1 MSNANQS
8 QLLNAL
14 IQVINDFEERTQ
26 DKLRIAEEKVVVL
39 EAENQRLRHEVE
51 KETTLTEEV
60 TDEVLQKR
68 LISLGSSPLD
78 TLIRESGVVF
88 EDRLRKAAGDA
99 GNSLTGVQLVDAVLA
114 PEKGVLVFSKH
125 PGEQQGVHMLYRG
138 AMQFIRNP
146 PMHNIIEYQAGTAQ
160 ILIRLIDSLLKLLAE
175 ARLKNEETTNTRED
189 ELLLADVR
197 RMLVRRPIPYHQM
210 MFYKALYGAGETG
223 VTGSDLAKHLN
234 KSRPQLAG
242 VLGALGLRVNGT
254 EGLENKG
261 GLQIIVTISRSRS
274 GDYLYRM
281 KPILRKALEQEKVV
295 L

>member
-1 MSNANQS
+1 MSNTNQS

-14 IQVINDFEERTQ
+14 LQVIHDFEEKTQ
-26 DKLRIAEEKVVVL
+26 ERLRIAEEKIVIL
-39 EAENQRLRHEVE
+39 EAENQRLRGEVE
-51 KETTLTEEV
+51 KETTLTEEI

-88 EDRLRKAAGDA
+88 EDRLRKVAGDA

-114 PEKGVLVFSKH
+114 PEKGVLIFSKH

-175 ARLKNEETTNTRED
+175 ARLKNEETTNTREA

-223 VTGSDLAKHLN
+223 VTGSDLAKYLN

-281 KPILRKALEQEKVV
+281 KPILRKALEQERVV
-295 L
+295 V